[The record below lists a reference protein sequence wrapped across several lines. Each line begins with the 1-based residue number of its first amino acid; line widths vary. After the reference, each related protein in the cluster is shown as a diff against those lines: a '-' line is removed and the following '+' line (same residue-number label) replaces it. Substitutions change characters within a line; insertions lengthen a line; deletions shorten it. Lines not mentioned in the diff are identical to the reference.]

1 VCVSESLL
9 LCTYLSYI
17 RLFFDA
23 TIIMVNKDFHKDV
36 LNSATS
42 PSAIRAEPDRRM
54 PENLAFCDT
63 KSTINHLFCFNWNS
77 ELTL

>member
-23 TIIMVNKDFHKDV
+23 TIIMVNKDFQTATERSPRHELVRTIKHV
-36 LNSATS
+36 L
-42 PSAIRAEPDRRM
+42 P
-54 PENLAFCDT
+54 
-63 KSTINHLFCFNWNS
+63 
-77 ELTL
+77 TL

>member
-23 TIIMVNKDFHKDV
+23 TIIMVNKDFHIV
-36 LNSATS
+36 
-42 PSAIRAEPDRRM
+42 
-54 PENLAFCDT
+54 
-63 KSTINHLFCFNWNS
+63 KSTFSHVLYGWKPF
-77 ELTL
+77 